1 MKLYKLLILGIICFI
16 ISNFFITI
24 CVIHGESMYP
34 TYKDKQIVLEKKFLN
49 SYKRGDVVVI
59 KKNNL
64 KIIKRIVAEPYDTI
78 MIKDNYVYVN
88 NQKIDD
94 LLTVNSGLAETE
106 IALKENEYFVLGD
119 NREKS
124 IDSRNKNI
132 GIIHKNEIKGK
143 IIVKK

>member
-34 TYKDKQIVLEKKFLN
+34 TYKDKQIVLEKKILN